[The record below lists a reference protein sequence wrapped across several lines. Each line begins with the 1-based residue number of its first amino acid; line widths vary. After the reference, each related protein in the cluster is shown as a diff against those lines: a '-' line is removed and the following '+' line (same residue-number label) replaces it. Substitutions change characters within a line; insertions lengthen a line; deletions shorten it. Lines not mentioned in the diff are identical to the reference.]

1 MGFWIR
7 KAIMGTILVA
17 TAYILLVNQELLVSI
32 IKSFSEEPPT
42 TQEQVLETTEQES
55 ASNTEQT
62 TATTETKAPKKK
74 IEKSTNAAAEGLSR
88 FYASINPS
96 FTEGN
101 GPRIRENIVYLDK
114 PKGELSKILE
124 ARKMVTQPLRKTW
137 KGDIESRPFRTGQT
151 LYQKLSEYGQN
162 EGVEVIWW
170 LDRDFLVKDPFRI
183 DKNILKTS
191 YQIGKAI
198 EGHFENGV
206 DIFFCHKHRAI
217 ILTDKK
223 DAYLNNQCK
232 LLGNQDS
239 TW

>member
-7 KAIMGTILVA
+7 KAIMATVLFV
-17 TAYILLVNQELLVSI
+17 TAYILLVNQEFLSSI
-32 IKSFSEEPPT
+32 IKSFSEDNPV
-42 TQEQVLETTEQES
+42 TQEQVIDETAQENT
-55 ASNTEQT
+55 SNTPEQNN
-62 TATTETKAPKKK
+62 ATENKPPKKQVK
-74 IEKSTNAAAEGLSR
+74 KSTNAAAEGLSR

-96 FTEGN
+96 FSEGN

-137 KGDIESRPFRTGQT
+137 KGNVENRPFRTGQT

-206 DIFFCHKHRAI
+206 DIFFCYKHRAI
-217 ILTDKK
+217 ILTDNK
-223 DAYLNNQCK
+223 DSYLSNECR

-239 TW
+239 AW